1 MESKREKSR
10 LRMHDGIFCSRKYAI
25 KHVERYKGIEKGKL
39 DPVPTGETRK
49 KQLQRRASKV
59 RNMKSNSILLFV
71 FFCKMP
77 IRHSRR
83 NFLVCVCI
91 WKYVFFFP
99 SLKRSEQTTNTLGGS
114 WLNLDPHPPPNPAA
128 IVKEF
133 PWTWRLRIIKMPII
147 FGRPWI
153 SYKCFLFLLKKRRK
167 SSVLDLV
174 DFSPALLIEWMAVR
188 WCWPDLDLTADKQT
202 NKKKEVQYS
211 IVGM

>member
-91 WKYVFFFP
+91 WKYVFFFFFISSKIGANNKHFGWLLTKFRSPPTPQSCSNRQGVPVDMAP
-99 SLKRSEQTTNTLGGS
+99 SYNKNADHL
-114 WLNLDPHPPPNPAA
+114 W
-128 IVKEF
+128 
-133 PWTWRLRIIKMPII
+133 
-147 FGRPWI
+147 
-153 SYKCFLFLLKKRRK
+153 
-167 SSVLDLV
+167 
-174 DFSPALLIEWMAVR
+174 PALDFL
-188 WCWPDLDLTADKQT
+188 
-202 NKKKEVQYS
+202 
-211 IVGM
+211 